1 MPSWQM
7 LASIFLVI
15 KMSFS
20 TCMLCV
26 RCCAVAII
34 GSAMVRLV
42 KITLIRLNIIY
53 IYSFYQNNIVQMS
66 LHVSHE
72 VRYLYFRAIERVFQP
87 TYRTRAIIGRSR
99 FEAALVYKPP
109 ILSLKYEEFP
119 FLVHKLSAI

>member
-42 KITLIRLNIIY
+42 KITLIRLNIKY
-53 IYSFYQNNIVQMS
+53 IYRFYQNNIVQMS

-72 VRYLYFRAIERVFQP
+72 VRYLYFRAIECVFQP
-87 TYRTRAIIGRSR
+87 TYFR
-99 FEAALVYKPP
+99 FLIY
-109 ILSLKYEEFP
+109 ILD
-119 FLVHKLSAI
+119 